1 MDKKE
6 ILISIIIPVYN
17 VESYV
22 SDCLNSVLK
31 QINDQIE
38 VIIIDDGSSD
48 RSKDICEDIVN
59 SVQANVKICT
69 QNNKGLS
76 VTRNRGIDVSNG
88 KYVMFLDA
96 DDELDSQA
104 IVTLLQSIK
113 EYPEVDLFYYDA
125 KIVDEICD
133 GKRKSIYDRK
143 NKVPAL
149 NIMDSWEYFN
159 EYYVDTL
166 IVSAC
171 LCLIKKKIIDNN
183 EIRFDVGRL
192 YEDNVFS
199 LNVLLN
205 SKKVCYLP
213 YDLYIRR
220 YRENSITTS
229 YILKKNIQD
238 GCFIIKRFLKFN
250 DWILMNNSETTC
262 NTYLNLIY
270 KMYSWIKNMM
280 AEVNFFCGSTNQIA
294 EEIIDILNGWPERF
308 KSFSYYLV
316 LYLIVKENSNLCID
330 IELIHKK
337 INECYLVVLNKI
349 SEVSSKRVALYGRG
363 KHTEYLLKKYKELF
377 GRELD
382 FTVYVDT
389 YQSEGFEDDGKRIV
403 NIADVQNFAEIIIIS
418 SYEYRL
424 EMKKKCYECNSSIE
438 IIDLY
443 DVEKMN
449 MFDERIIF
457 R

>member
-1 MDKKE
+1 MCAQVLTLIYCLKVIKFRNMVVQKLSIVYSCHLLKKVRGRKMDKKE

-76 VTRNRGIDVSNG
+76 VTRNRGIDVSIG

-104 IVTLLQSIK
+104 IMTLLQSIK

-220 YRENSITTS
+220 
-229 YILKKNIQD
+229 
-238 GCFIIKRFLKFN
+238 
-250 DWILMNNSETTC
+250 
-262 NTYLNLIY
+262 
-270 KMYSWIKNMM
+270 
-280 AEVNFFCGSTNQIA
+280 
-294 EEIIDILNGWPERF
+294 
-308 KSFSYYLV
+308 
-316 LYLIVKENSNLCID
+316 
-330 IELIHKK
+330 
-337 INECYLVVLNKI
+337 
-349 SEVSSKRVALYGRG
+349 
-363 KHTEYLLKKYKELF
+363 
-377 GRELD
+377 
-382 FTVYVDT
+382 
-389 YQSEGFEDDGKRIV
+389 
-403 NIADVQNFAEIIIIS
+403 
-418 SYEYRL
+418 
-424 EMKKKCYECNSSIE
+424 
-438 IIDLY
+438 
-443 DVEKMN
+443 
-449 MFDERIIF
+449 
-457 R
+457 